1 MRPGFELEERFPM
14 ANELRVR
21 RAMVSRGVRC
31 RRTPSAFAPGATIRH

>member
-21 RAMVSRGVRC
+21 RAMVSRGGRC
-31 RRTPSAFAPGATIRH
+31 PRTRSAFAPGATIRH